1 MRTLP
6 LLTTL
11 LALSAGCS
19 APPATTADAAAP
31 DALDAA
37 LSVDAPDA
45 AVVDAAVVETVDV
58 PPGRVRVVPAEW
70 PRTPPAPP
78 AYSQGRCPTLSSG
91 PDAASALNPSFPTGA
106 FRRQFRLLVP
116 RNYDPAGTDRWPLV
130 FAWHWLAGS
139 SEMMVHDADLE
150 RSAERYRVLVVVPD
164 QQRGADDRPVNTFI
178 WPFLLSSDPRPEQLF
193 FDDLLSCVSAQFRVD
208 PTRVHGMGVS
218 AGALWLTALTSTP
231 RAEYFASVAI
241 LSGGL
246 GYVPS
251 QVRMEYTP
259 EPNKFPSLVLW
270 GGATDRLIV
279 NFDEASMRLR
289 DALLDDGHFVVTCT
303 HDRGHALP
311 PLDAPAPGES
321 PFAILWRFFADHP
334 YGMAPATSPWIASG
348 LPSFAPSWCS
358 IPPVLTRP

>member
-6 LLTTL
+6 LLTALLTL
-11 LALSAGCS
+11 SSGCS
-19 APPATTADAAAP
+19 DAPVAPIDAAP

-45 AVVDAAVVETVDV
+45 PVEKVDV
-58 PPGRVRVVPAEW
+58 PPVRVRVVPTEW

-78 AYSQGRCPTLSSG
+78 PYSQGRCPMLSAG
-91 PDAASALNPSFPTGA
+91 PDAASSLNPSFPTGA
-106 FRRQFRLLVP
+106 SRRQFRLLVP
-116 RNYDPAGTDRWPLV
+116 RNYDPAGTDRWPVV

-139 SEMMVHDADLE
+139 GEMMVHDADLE
-150 RSAERYRVLVVVPD
+150 RSAERYRFLVVVPD
-164 QQRGADDRPVNTFI
+164 QQRDANDRPVNTFI

-193 FDDLLSCVSAQFRVD
+193 FDDMLSCVSAQFRVD
-208 PTRVHGMGVS
+208 PARVHGMGVS

-231 RAEYFASVAI
+231 RAEYFASVTI

-270 GGATDRLIV
+270 GGTTDRLIV
-279 NFDEASMRLR
+279 NFEDASLRLR

-321 PFAILWRFFADHP
+321 PFAFLWRFFADHP
-334 YGMAPATSPWIASG
+334 YGLAPATSPWIASG
-348 LPSFAPSWCS
+348 LPPFAPSWCS
-358 IPPVLTRP
+358 IPPVLSRP